1 MLSFFPTPYPGEILS
16 SVFARYHVRSG
27 NIKPDETL
35 QELFNSR
42 SIIVRTDLPYNLA
55 SLIKNLPLL
64 SPHTAESLSQKH
76 TLYPIYAV
84 FMPKRRSAIVRYMK
98 GELGTYIYR
107 GIARSVHLPRYFKFC
122 PLCLFENLHTFG
134 EAYWHRLH
142 QTPGVLVCTIHDVA
156 LNDSI
161 VPIWSDKWHKVSIAS
176 LENCPISNVTRNYS
190 ESTKQKLRLIASDIE
205 LLMTCDFKSLPC
217 KELDWFHIQYM
228 ALLSRR
234 NLATLD
240 LQIYERR
247 LRQEFLSFYGNEFLE
262 ALGRDVSYKNKNLFN
277 ILRLDLEVFDPVM
290 HLLMIRFLSD
300 SPSTFFARKSKY
312 KPFGKG
318 PWLCLNPACEHYLH
332 FVVTKLEML
341 LNSEID
347 STYSYIT
354 NPRGTFECDC
364 GFKYSKSGV
373 NLTED
378 DKFRFERIV
387 TFGQLWEQK
396 YWELNVEERR
406 HFQHTAYTL
415 SFNDGRSPM
424 NMLRQLEALWKSVN
438 DSV

>member
-1 MLSFFPTPYPGEILS
+1 VHHFLSDHE
-16 SVFARYHVRSG
+16 RR
-27 NIKPDETL
+27 
-35 QELFNSR
+35 LFYLFEWSD
-42 SIIVRTDLPYNLA
+42 IVVDIREQF
-55 SLIKNLPLL
+55 PLL
-64 SPHTAESLSQKH
+64 DL
-76 TLYPIYAV
+76 
-84 FMPKRRSAIVRYMK
+84 
-98 GELGTYIYR
+98 
-107 GIARSVHLPRYFKFC
+107 
-122 PLCLFENLHTFG
+122 
-134 EAYWHRLH
+134 
-142 QTPGVLVCTIHDVA
+142 
-156 LNDSI
+156 
-161 VPIWSDKWHKVSIAS
+161 DKLMSIAS
-176 LENCPISNVTRNYS
+176 DMGFKYPTDPVSGTPYVLT
-190 ESTKQKLRLIASDIE
+190 T
-205 LLMTCDFKSLPC
+205 DF
-217 KELDWFHIQYM
+217 
-228 ALLSRR
+228 

-341 LNSEID
+341 LNSDID

-354 NPRGTFECDC
+354 DPRGTFECDC

-406 HFQHTAYTL
+406 NFQHTAYTL